1 MNNITPIIEAEA
13 KKYIN
18 EFLFNGF
25 TYEESIRK
33 ALDKVKNL
41 KRDSPLVV
49 IFWEIEKALI
59 VKLNEFNGKN

>member
-25 TYEESIRK
+25 SYEESIRK
-33 ALDKVKNL
+33 SLDKVKDL
-41 KRDSPLVV
+41 KKNSPLVV
-49 IFWEIEKALI
+49 IFWELEKALI
-59 VKLNEFNGKN
+59 IKLNELKDKK

>member
-18 EFLFNGF
+18 EFLFGGF

-33 ALDKVKNL
+33 ALDKVKSI

-59 VKLNEFNGKN
+59 IKLNELKEKK